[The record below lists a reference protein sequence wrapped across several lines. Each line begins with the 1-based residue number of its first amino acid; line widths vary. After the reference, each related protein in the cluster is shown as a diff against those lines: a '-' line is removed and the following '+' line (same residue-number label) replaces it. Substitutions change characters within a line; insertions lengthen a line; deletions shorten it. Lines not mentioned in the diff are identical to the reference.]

1 MLSWQRAGLSVVKP
15 GGACFALGMSVE
27 KIIAQ
32 IREFRDARDWRQ
44 FHNPKDMAIAISVES
59 AELLEHFL
67 WKTNTEVEKR
77 VKEKNEEISDE
88 IADIGIYVLELADI
102 LGIDVIAAME
112 RKLAKNAA
120 KYPVAKAKGSNKK
133 YTEL

>member
-1 MLSWQRAGLSVVKP
+1 
-15 GGACFALGMSVE
+15 MSMENMVQ
-27 KIIAQ
+27 K

-67 WKTNTEVEKR
+67 WRNTTEVEKR
-77 VKEKNEEISDE
+77 VAEKKEPISDE
-88 IADIGIYVLELADI
+88 IADIGIYLFELSDI
-102 LGIDVIAAME
+102 LGIDLIAAME

-120 KYPVAKAKGSNKK
+120 KYPVEKAKGSNKK

>member
-1 MLSWQRAGLSVVKP
+1 
-15 GGACFALGMSVE
+15 MSME
-27 KIIAQ
+27 KIVQ
-32 IREFRDARDWRQ
+32 KIREFRDARDWRQ
-44 FHNPKDMAIAISVES
+44 FHNPKDMAIAISIES

-67 WKTNTEVEKR
+67 WKNNTEVEKR
-77 VKEKNEEISDE
+77 VAEKKEHISDE
-88 IADIGIYVLELADI
+88 IADIGIYLFELADI

-120 KYPVAKAKGSNKK
+120 KYPVEKARGSNKK